1 MLKFFHPKVAV
12 ADSLAISNMHQLC
25 LLCRAKLR
33 TAVVNQAGTFCE
45 RAEAIPA
52 CKQDASVWAIA
63 TEQVLMHNESFG
75 FRVKFKMYLLFYFI
89 NSHAKSTTCRS
100 PPMVAVAR

>member
-33 TAVVNQAGTFCE
+33 TAVVNHAGTFCE
-45 RAEAIPA
+45 RAEANPA
-52 CKQDASVWAIA
+52 CMQDASVWAIA
-63 TEQVLMHNESFG
+63 TEQILIHTESFG
-75 FRVKFKMYLLFYFI
+75 FRVQNVPFVLL
-89 NSHAKSTTCRS
+89 HK
-100 PPMVAVAR
+100 